1 MKNHRIGD
9 YLRIN
14 KTIARKLWNNGNNEI
29 VIYFCP
35 NNLRP
40 GPPYNLE
47 IAFCKTG
54 ENFEKTI
61 AEFEFYNCTCK
72 ETGYYTAFYIIPNKH

>member
-1 MKNHRIGD
+1 MKNLRIDD

-14 KTIARKLWNNGNNEI
+14 KTTARKIWNNGNNEI

-40 GPPYNLE
+40 GPPYYPE
-47 IAFCKTG
+47 ISFYKTG
-54 ENFEKTI
+54 ENFEKVLT
-61 AEFEFYNCTCK
+61 AFEFYNCTCK
-72 ETGYYTAFYIIPNKH
+72 ETGRYTAFYIIPNKH